1 MAADMPHVG
10 HPDPASLTPRGGG
23 ATEAMQAVARLL
35 SVAAEQQ
42 PPGAVRD
49 RLVDEAR
56 SFFDV
61 AQVSLLS
68 VSPREARVEPIAAS
82 PAPRRRRGSLA
93 LASFPALARLV
104 EEDAPAQVVDG
115 EEAAA
120 LGSALGGDEAPK
132 GTYLLLPMRTGEA
145 VRHLLVVA
153 SGGPREFGA
162 EEVEIADAFATAA
175 AASLAQL
182 ALMEGH
188 AEQMAQQAALARA
201 AKSLNESLDL
211 NRVLVRICNEAAGIL
226 DGDNAVV
233 YRGNGEEGVVVEAT
247 YGMPPESIGYRMEPG
262 SGLAGKVAELDRPLI
277 TNDYQGMP
285 RQADSTLF
293 GDVRGCAAVPMHWDG
308 ELRGVLAVGYARQH
322 SVTREHLSLLEAF
335 GELAAA
341 ACRNA
346 SAHAGLAQ
354 EARTDG
360 LTGCLNHAALHD
372 ALRREIERCER
383 TGHRMS
389 LVLVDMDDFKRVN
402 EEHGHL
408 VGDEV
413 LRRVGGAL
421 RQAVRPY
428 DLVARYGGDEFAI
441 VTIEADEREALEA
454 ASRALEG
461 VRRSL
466 AEMREVGPG
475 GASAGVAEWTP
486 EESPTA
492 LIERADRAL
501 LYGKQEVGHG
511 SVSTDSDAPG
521 DFRPSGLRPRKAQVE
536 AAVEAGDDP
545 ADAAWPGPSRHQ
557 TERLRKRTRQLSLA
571 NALGTRLAG
580 MTEAQAIVEACADE
594 LHRAFGYYLCA
605 IVRIRDDGFV
615 DCAAGRGDAFVRLA
629 EQGWSQPR
637 SAGMVGRCLRERQ
650 PVIVDDT
657 GEAPD
662 YKETAE
668 TTDVR
673 SELVVPIW
681 VGDTLWGAINLEETR
696 PHAFDEDDARLVQ
709 TVADQAGSA
718 LRSATL
724 YERLEAAYVGTA
736 EALAAALE
744 AKDSY
749 TASHSRA
756 VVERALAVGKT
767 LGMPDDEL
775 WALRFGAIFH
785 DIGKIAVPE
794 AILNKSGPL
803 TAEERAQIERH
814 TIVGERILST
824 VPFLEPVLPLV
835 RHEHERW
842 DGRGYP
848 DRLEGESIPLGSRII
863 LACDAYDAMVSDR
876 PYRAAMSDA
885 DARAELIAGAG
896 TQFDERVVAALLQ
909 VLEAASAQAA
919 VSDAR

>member
-1 MAADMPHVG
+1 MRLAIDDFGTGYSSLGYLQRFPIDIIKVAKPFVDNLERGDDESALVRAILKLADTFGLQTVAEGIERRGPARAPPGDGLRPRPGLPFRPAARAAGRGRPGQGVTRRPERVKKRWMAADIPQVG
-10 HPDPASLTPRGGG
+10 QPDPASVTPRAGG
-23 ATEAMQAVARLL
+23 ATQAMQAVARLL
-35 SVAAEQQ
+35 SVAADQQ

-56 SFFDV
+56 AFFGV
-61 AQVSLLS
+61 AQVSLLA

-82 PAPRRRRGSLA
+82 PAPRREARLA
-93 LASFPALARLV
+93 RAGAPSRALARLV
-104 EEDAPAQVVDG
+104 EQDAPAG
-115 EEAAA
+115 RSWRARRRGA
-120 LGSALGGDEAPK
+120 LGSALGGDEAPR
-132 GTYLLLPMRTGEA
+132 GTYLLLPMRTGDA
-145 VRHLLVVA
+145 VRHVLVVA
-153 SGGPREFGA
+153 SGGPREFGP

-182 ALMEGH
+182 ALAEGH

-262 SGLAGKVAELDRPLI
+262 TGLAGKVAELDRPLI

-308 ELRGVLAVGYARQH
+308 ELRGVLAVGYARPH

-389 LVLVDMDDFKRVN
+389 LVMVDMDDFKRVN

-461 VRRSL
+461 VRRV
-466 AEMREVGPG
+466 ARRHARAWGPG
-475 GASAGVAEWTP
+475 APARASPSGPRT
-486 EESPTA
+486 SRPTT

-511 SVSTDSDAPG
+511 SVSTDSDAPAT
-521 DFRPSGLRPRKAQVE
+521 SGPAACAPGRPRRSPPC
-536 AAVEAGDDP
+536 AV
-545 ADAAWPGPSRHQ
+545 SRGCGG
-557 TERLRKRTRQLSLA
+557 RGLA
-571 NALGTRLAG
+571 RSEPPPDRAP
-580 MTEAQAIVEACADE
+580 AQAHAPA
-594 LHRAFGYYLCA
+594 R
-605 IVRIRDDGFV
+605 RWRM
-615 DCAAGRGDAFVRLA
+615 
-629 EQGWSQPR
+629 R
-637 SAGMVGRCLRERQ
+637 SAPG
-650 PVIVDDT
+650 
-657 GEAPD
+657 
-662 YKETAE
+662 
-668 TTDVR
+668 
-673 SELVVPIW
+673 
-681 VGDTLWGAINLEETR
+681 
-696 PHAFDEDDARLVQ
+696 
-709 TVADQAGSA
+709 
-718 LRSATL
+718 
-724 YERLEAAYVGTA
+724 
-736 EALAAALE
+736 
-744 AKDSY
+744 
-749 TASHSRA
+749 
-756 VVERALAVGKT
+756 
-767 LGMPDDEL
+767 
-775 WALRFGAIFH
+775 
-785 DIGKIAVPE
+785 
-794 AILNKSGPL
+794 
-803 TAEERAQIERH
+803 
-814 TIVGERILST
+814 
-824 VPFLEPVLPLV
+824 LP
-835 RHEHERW
+835 
-842 DGRGYP
+842 
-848 DRLEGESIPLGSRII
+848 
-863 LACDAYDAMVSDR
+863 A
-876 PYRAAMSDA
+876 
-885 DARAELIAGAG
+885 
-896 TQFDERVVAALLQ
+896 
-909 VLEAASAQAA
+909 
-919 VSDAR
+919 